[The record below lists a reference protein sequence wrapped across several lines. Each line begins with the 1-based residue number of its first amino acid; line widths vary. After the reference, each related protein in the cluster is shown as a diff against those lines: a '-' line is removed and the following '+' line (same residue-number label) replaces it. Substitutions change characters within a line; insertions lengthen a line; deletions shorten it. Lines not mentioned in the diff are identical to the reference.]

1 MTSWNTNLV
10 SEEDWEIVNLRLTA
24 KTLTNDVQMLK
35 YTDDGNDENCHIDI
49 FVMTVERGLALH
61 LFDEVRYG
69 KKN

>member
-1 MTSWNTNLV
+1 M
-10 SEEDWEIVNLRLTA
+10 RLTA
-24 KTLTNDVQMLK
+24 KTLTNDVQMEK